1 MSLLKSSAFFTAA
14 EKNSG
19 LLRKPSCPDMEEKIV
34 ACPLNLA
41 PVCGSDGN
49 TYANECTL
57 CAQRQT
63 TKMDILIAKEE
74 SCSPALPNME
84 PAPNM

>member
-1 MSLLKSSAFFTAA
+1 MTGKVVFLGLLLICVITDAA
-14 EKNSG
+14 EMSG
-19 LLRKPSCPDMEEKIV
+19 SMRKPSCPDMEEIV

-57 CAQRQT
+57 CFERQS
-63 TKMDILIAKEE
+63 TKVDILIAKEE
-74 SCSPALPNME
+74 SC
-84 PAPNM
+84 

>member
-1 MSLLKSSAFFTAA
+1 MTGRVVLLGLLLVCVAADA
-14 EKNSG
+14 EKKSG
-19 LLRKPSCPDMEEKIV
+19 LLREPSCPDTTEIV

-57 CAQRQT
+57 CVRRQS
-63 TKMDILIAKEE
+63 TKMDILVAKEE
-74 SCSPALPNME
+74 SC
-84 PAPNM
+84 

>member
-1 MSLLKSSAFFTAA
+1 MNGRLVFLGLLFACVAA
-14 EKNSG
+14 AAGENSE
-19 LLRKPSCPDMEEKIV
+19 LLRKPSCSDMGEIV

-57 CAQRQT
+57 CAERQM
-63 TKMDILIAKEE
+63 TKVDILIAKDE
-74 SCSPALPNME
+74 SC
-84 PAPNM
+84 

>member
-1 MSLLKSSAFFTAA
+1 NSYTLFICSVLIKNGSEIIIRHMSFNSA
-14 EKNSG
+14 
-19 LLRKPSCPDMEEKIV
+19 RIV

-57 CAQRQT
+57 CVERQT
-63 TKMDILIAKEE
+63 TKMDILIVKDVH
-74 SCSPALPNME
+74 C
-84 PAPNM
+84 

>member
-1 MSLLKSSAFFTAA
+1 MIGRVVFL
-14 EKNSG
+14 G
-19 LLRKPSCPDMEEKIV
+19 LLLICVATDAEENNGLMRKASCPVMEEIM

-57 CAQRQT
+57 CVRSHT
-63 TKMDILIAKEE
+63 IKMDILVAKEE
-74 SCSPALPNME
+74 SC
-84 PAPNM
+84 

>member
-1 MSLLKSSAFFTAA
+1 MTGRVVFLIVLLICVAADA

-19 LLRKPSCPDMEEKIV
+19 LLRKPSCPDMEKVV
-34 ACPLNLA
+34 ACPMNLA

-49 TYANECTL
+49 TYANECAL

-63 TKMDILIAKEE
+63 TKMDILVAKEE
-74 SCSPALPNME
+74 SC
-84 PAPNM
+84 